1 MLSSATIHSTLA
13 SFPLFLRHQPL
24 HSSSTLCLCSAVNDH
39 DPHAAT
45 SDGDGLQ
52 PHPRKHNY
60 KPTSLPQTP
69 LSPEDKVRILELS
82 LVTKR
87 TPQFPGSIF
96 VQSPGDADVASS
108 LPPLNTL
115 FRDRPDHADD
125 VVDED
130 MLMRA
135 VDIRRNVT
143 TEILREALMKKG
155 KFGIRYAANLVSS
168 LADFID
174 YVMIAAAAMKRQPE
188 FSSWSFNLRA
198 KTVIQESEVVPLIR
212 WLKHNSQSY
221 IRIGKLISMTKGN
234 LKSIRLLAE
243 WLNSVGVRG
252 EFLGSVMLRAGDNI
266 FQRSLEELDEIVE
279 YLESKGV
286 RGEWMGYVISRCPGL
301 LCCSMEE
308 LRTRVA
314 FYVDMG
320 MNDHDFGTMVFDCPK
335 ALGYLT
341 LEEMTQKVNYLKEF
355 GLHNEQVGKLLAFKP
370 ELMCCSIEE
379 RWKPLVKY
387 LYYLGISRMGMRK
400 ILVVKPMVFCIDL
413 ESNIVQKVRFFQDL
427 GIQNDAI
434 GKMLVTFPPLLT
446 YSLLKKIRPVVIFLM
461 TRAGITQTDI
471 AKVIALAPQLLGCS
485 IAKKLEVNM
494 KYFLS
499 LGISIRQLGAM
510 IADFPMLL
518 RYNIDVLRPKYQYL
532 RRTMVRPL
540 LDAIEFPRFFSYSLE
555 GRIIPRH
562 KILVENRINFKLH
575 HMLAST
581 DDEFKRKVVAAVDRR
596 IRFESSVKARTI
608 SGSLLIMAGEVVPRD
623 SESPDCSII
632 KTESSCPGTKESIS
646 PSLTESTIQTP
657 HHF

>member
-1 MLSSATIHSTLA
+1 MLSSATIHSSLA
-13 SFPLFLRHQPL
+13 SFHLFLRHQQPL

-39 DPHAAT
+39 DPLTAT
-45 SDGDGLQ
+45 PDDGLQ
-52 PHPRKHNY
+52 PLPRKHNY
-60 KPTSLPQTP
+60 KPTSHQTP

-135 VDIRRNVT
+135 VEIRRNVT
-143 TEILREALMKKG
+143 AEIFREALMKKG

-174 YVMIAAAAMKRQPE
+174 YVMIEAAAMKRQPE
-188 FSSWSFNLRA
+188 FSDWSFNLRA

-234 LKSIRLLAE
+234 LKSIRFLAE
-243 WLNSVGVRG
+243 WLNSVRVRG

-266 FQRSLEELDEIVE
+266 FQRSVEELDEIVE

-286 RGEWMGYVISRCPGL
+286 RSEWMGYVISRCPGL

-335 ALGYLT
+335 ALGFLT

-355 GLHNEQVGKLLAFKP
+355 GLNNEEVGKLLAFKP

-413 ESNIVQKVRFFQDL
+413 ESNIVQKVRFFQDM
-427 GIQNDAI
+427 GIRNDAI
-434 GKMLVTFPPLLT
+434 GKMLVKFPPLLT

-461 TRAGITQTDI
+461 TRAGVTQTDI
-471 AKVIALAPQLLGCS
+471 TKVIALAPELLGCS
-485 IAKKLEVNM
+485 ISKKLEVNM

-540 LDAIEFPRFFSYSLE
+540 LDVIEFPRFFSYSLE

-581 DDEFKRKVVAAVDRR
+581 DEEFERKVVAAVDRR
-596 IRFESSVKARTI
+596 IRFESSVKARTL
-608 SGSLLIMAGEVVPRD
+608 SGSLLKMCGEVVPRD

-632 KTESSCPGTKESIS
+632 KTESSCSGSEESIS
-646 PSLTESTIQTP
+646 PSLTESTI
-657 HHF
+657 

>member
-1 MLSSATIHSTLA
+1 MLSSATIHSSLA
-13 SFPLFLRHQPL
+13 SFHLFLRHQPL
-24 HSSSTLCLCSAVNDH
+24 HSSSALCFCSAVNDH
-39 DPHAAT
+39 DPL
-45 SDGDGLQ
+45 SDGLQ
-52 PHPRKHNY
+52 PLPRKHNY
-60 KPTSLPQTP
+60 KPTSLPKTP

-115 FRDRPDHADD
+115 FQDD
-125 VVDED
+125 IDED

-143 TEILREALMKKG
+143 TEILRVALMKKG
-155 KFGIRYAANLVSS
+155 KFGIRYATNLVTS
-168 LADFID
+168 LTDFID
-174 YVMIAAAAMKRQPE
+174 YVMIEAAAMKRLPE
-188 FSSWSFNLRA
+188 FEHTSFNLRA

-243 WLNSVGVRG
+243 WLNRVRVKG

-266 FQRSLEELDEIVE
+266 FQRSQEELDEIVE

-320 MNDHDFGTMVFDCPK
+320 MNDHDFGTMVYDCPK
-335 ALGYLT
+335 ALGFLT
-341 LEEMTQKVNYLKEF
+341 LEEMKQKVNYLKEF
-355 GLHNEQVGKLLAFKP
+355 GLDNEKVGKLLAFKP

-387 LYYLGISRMGMRK
+387 LYYLGISRTDMRK

-427 GIQNDAI
+427 GIRDEAI
-434 GKMLVTFPPLLT
+434 GKMLVKFPPLLT
-446 YSLLKKIRPVVIFLM
+446 YSLLKKIRPVVVFLM
-461 TRAGITQTDI
+461 TRAGVTQTDI
-471 AKVIALAPQLLGCS
+471 AKVIALAPELLGCS
-485 IAKKLEVNM
+485 ISKKLDINM

-518 RYNIDVLRPKYQYL
+518 RYNIDVLSPKYKYL

-540 LDAIEFPRFFSYSLE
+540 LDVIEFPRFFSYSLE
-555 GRIIPRH
+555 GRIIPRY
-562 KILVENRINFKLH
+562 KILVDNRINFKLH

-581 DDEFKRKVVAAVDRR
+581 DDEFRRKVAAAVDRR
-596 IRFESSVKARTI
+596 IRFESSVKARAFSI
-608 SGSLLIMAGEVVPRD
+608 SLLRTGDEVVPPD

-632 KTESSCPGTKESIS
+632 KTESSCLEGEESIS
-646 PSLTESTIQTP
+646 PSLTESTI
-657 HHF
+657 

>member
-1 MLSSATIHSTLA
+1 MLSSATIHSSLA
-13 SFPLFLRHQPL
+13 SFPLFHRHQPL
-24 HSSSTLCLCSAVNDH
+24 HSSSTLCLCSAINDH
-39 DPHAAT
+39 DPLAAT
-45 SDGDGLQ
+45 PDGDGLQ

-69 LSPEDKVRILELS
+69 LSPEDKVRILGLS

-143 TEILREALMKKG
+143 TEIFREALMKKG

-308 LRTRVA
+308 MRSRVA

-335 ALGYLT
+335 ALGFLT

-355 GLHNEQVGKLLAFKP
+355 GLNNEQVGKLLAFKP

-427 GIQNDAI
+427 GIKNDAI

-461 TRAGITQTDI
+461 TRAGVTQTDI
-471 AKVIALAPQLLGCS
+471 AKVIALAPQLLGCN
-485 IAKKLEVNM
+485 IANKLEVNM

-540 LDAIEFPRFFSYSLE
+540 LDVIEFPRFFSYSLE

-562 KILVENRINFKLH
+562 KILVEYRINFKLH

-596 IRFESSVKARTI
+596 IRFESSVKAKTI

-632 KTESSCPGTKESIS
+632 KTESSCPGTEDSTS

>member
-1 MLSSATIHSTLA
+1 MLSSATIHSSLA
-13 SFPLFLRHQPL
+13 SSHLLLRRQPI
-24 HSSSTLCLCSAVNDH
+24 HSSSILCLCSAADDH
-39 DPHAAT
+39 VPAA
-45 SDGDGLQ
+45 SGDGLQ
-52 PHPRKHNY
+52 PLPRKHNY
-60 KPTSLPQTP
+60 KPTSQTQTP

-82 LVTKR
+82 LVAKR

-108 LPPLNTL
+108 LPPINTL
-115 FRDRPDHADD
+115 FAGD

-143 TEILREALMKKG
+143 TEIFREALMKKG
-155 KFGIRYAANLVSS
+155 KFGIRYATNLVSS

-174 YVMIAAAAMKRQPE
+174 YVMIEAAAMKRLPE
-188 FSSWSFNLRA
+188 FSHSSFNLRA

-243 WLNSVGVRG
+243 WLNSVRVRG

-266 FQRSLEELDEIVE
+266 FKRSLEELDEIVE

-286 RGEWMGYVISRCPGL
+286 RSEWMGYVISRCPGL

-314 FYVDMG
+314 FYVDMD

-335 ALGYLT
+335 ALGFLT

-355 GLHNEQVGKLLAFKP
+355 GLNNEEVGKLLAFKP

-413 ESNIVQKVRFFQDL
+413 ESNIVQKVRFFQDM
-427 GIQNDAI
+427 GIRNDAI
-434 GKMLVTFPPLLT
+434 GKMLVKFPPLLT

-461 TRAGITQTDI
+461 TRAGVTQTDI
-471 AKVIALAPQLLGCS
+471 TKVIALAPELLGCS
-485 IAKKLEVNM
+485 ISKKLEVNM

-499 LGISIRQLGAM
+499 LGISIQQLGAM

-518 RYNIDVLRPKYQYL
+518 RYNMDVLRPKYQYL

-540 LDAIEFPRFFSYSLE
+540 LDVIEFPRFFSYSLE

-581 DDEFKRKVVAAVDRR
+581 DEEFERKVAAAVDRR

-608 SGSLLIMAGEVVPRD
+608 SGSLLRTCSEVVPRD
-623 SESPDCSII
+623 SESPDCSNIT
-632 KTESSCPGTKESIS
+632 TESSYSGSEESIS
-646 PSLTESTIQTP
+646 PSLTESTI
-657 HHF
+657 

>member
-1 MLSSATIHSTLA
+1 MLSSANFHSSLA
-13 SFPLFLRHQPL
+13 SFHLFFRHQPL
-24 HSSSTLCLCSAVNDH
+24 HSSSALCFCSALNDDY
-39 DPHAAT
+39 DP
-45 SDGDGLQ
+45 SDGLQ

-115 FRDRPDHADD
+115 FRDKPDLAEDD
-125 VVDED
+125 VDED

-135 VDIRRNVT
+135 IEIRRNVT
-143 TEILREALMKKG
+143 AEIFKQALMKKG
-155 KFGIRYAANLVSS
+155 KFGIRYATNLVTS
-168 LADFID
+168 LAEFID
-174 YVMIAAAAMKRQPE
+174 YVMIEAADMKRLPE
-188 FSSWSFNLRA
+188 FSHTSFNLRA
-198 KTVIQESEVVPLIR
+198 KTVIQESEVVQLIR

-234 LKSIRLLAE
+234 LKSIRLLAD
-243 WLNSVGVRG
+243 WLNRVRVKG
-252 EFLGSVMLRAGDNI
+252 EFLGSVMLRAGDNV
-266 FQRSLEELDEIVE
+266 FERSQEELDEIVE

-286 RGEWMGYVISRCPGL
+286 RSEWMGYVISRCPGL

-335 ALGYLT
+335 ALGFLT

-355 GLHNEQVGKLLAFKP
+355 GLNNEEVGKLLAFKP

-427 GIQNDAI
+427 GIRDEAI
-434 GKMLVTFPPLLT
+434 GKMLVKFPPLLT

-461 TRAGITQTDI
+461 TKAGVTQRDIT
-471 AKVIALAPQLLGCS
+471 KVIALSPELLGCS
-485 IAKKLEVNM
+485 ISKKLEVNM

-518 RYNIDVLRPKYQYL
+518 RYNIDVLRPKYQCL

-540 LDAIEFPRFFSYSLE
+540 LDVIEFPRFFSYSLE

-581 DDEFKRKVVAAVDRR
+581 DEEFRRKVEAAVDRR
-596 IRFESSVKARTI
+596 VRFESSVKARAF
-608 SGSLLIMAGEVVPRD
+608 SVSLLSKGGEVVPPD

-632 KTESSCPGTKESIS
+632 KTESSCSGSEASIS
-646 PSLTESTIQTP
+646 PSLTESTI
-657 HHF
+657 

>member
-1 MLSSATIHSTLA
+1 MLSYSTIHSSLT
-13 SFPLFLRHQPL
+13 SSHLFLRHQPL
-24 HSSSTLCLCSAVNDH
+24 HSSSSTLCFCSAVNNH
-39 DPHAAT
+39 DPL
-45 SDGDGLQ
+45 SDGLQ
-52 PHPRKHNY
+52 PLPRKHNY
-60 KPTSLPQTP
+60 KPTSLPKTP

-115 FRDRPDHADD
+115 FRDKPDHAQDD
-125 VVDED
+125 IDED

-135 VDIRRNVT
+135 IDIRRNVT
-143 TEILREALMKKG
+143 TEIFKDALMKKG
-155 KFGIRYAANLVSS
+155 KFGIRYATNLVTS
-168 LADFID
+168 LTDFVD
-174 YVMIAAAAMKRQPE
+174 YVMIEAASMKRLPE
-188 FSSWSFNLRA
+188 FEHTSFNLRA

-234 LKSIRLLAE
+234 LKSIRLLAD
-243 WLNSVGVRG
+243 WLNRVRVKG

-266 FQRSLEELDEIVE
+266 FQRSQEELDEIVE

-286 RGEWMGYVISRCPGL
+286 RREWMGYVISRCPGL

-308 LRTRVA
+308 LRTRVE

-335 ALGYLT
+335 ALGFLT

-355 GLHNEQVGKLLAFKP
+355 GLNNEKVGKLLAFKP

-387 LYYLGISRMGMRK
+387 LYYLGVSRMDMRK

-427 GIQNDAI
+427 GIRDEAI
-434 GKMLVTFPPLLT
+434 GKMLVKFPPLLT

-461 TRAGITQTDI
+461 TKAGVTQTDI
-471 AKVIALAPQLLGCS
+471 AKVIALAPELLGCS
-485 IAKKLEVNM
+485 ISKKLDVNM

-518 RYNIDVLRPKYQYL
+518 RYNIDVLRPKYRYL

-540 LDAIEFPRFFSYSLE
+540 LDIIDFPRFFSYSLE

-562 KILVENRINFKLH
+562 KILVDNQINFKLH

-581 DDEFKRKVVAAVDRR
+581 DDEFRRKVAAAVDRR
-596 IRFESSVKARTI
+596 IRFESSVKARAFSI
-608 SGSLLIMAGEVVPRD
+608 SLLRTGDEVVPPD

-632 KTESSCPGTKESIS
+632 KTESSCLESEESIS
-646 PSLTESTIQTP
+646 PFLTESTI
-657 HHF
+657 